1 MMNRLKTVFLLGLL
15 TGLLILIGGII
26 GGKQGLFVGLIFS
39 LLMNFLSYW
48 FSDKFILM
56 IYRAKEIKK
65 GDMPW
70 IHSMVEDLAN
80 RAKIPKP
87 RIYLIPNDVANA
99 FATGRNPKHAAV
111 AVTEGI
117 LHLLSKEE
125 LKGVLAHEL
134 SHVKNR
140 DILIST
146 IAATIAGVISY
157 LAAMARFAAIFGGD
171 RNGKDNN
178 GNIIGLLILAIL
190 APLMTMI
197 LQFAISRSRE
207 FLADESGAKIIHDGR
222 PLAEALEKLERN
234 VKIHPLIGG
243 NQATAHMFI
252 VNPFTTKSLINLFS
266 THPSTEQRINK
277 LKTMKFNF

>member
-1 MMNRLKTVFLLGLL
+1 MMNGLKTIFLLGLL
-15 TGLLILIGGII
+15 TGLLILIGGLI
-26 GGKQGLFVGLIFS
+26 GGEQGLFIGLILS

-48 FSDKFILM
+48 FSDKFVLM

-70 IHSMVEDLAN
+70 IHEMVEDLAHKA
-80 RAKIPKP
+80 RIPKP
-87 RIYLIPNDVANA
+87 RVYLIPNNTANA

-117 LHLLSKEE
+117 LHLLNKNE
-125 LKGVLAHEL
+125 LEGVLAHEL
-134 SHVKNR
+134 SHIKNR

-157 LAAMARFAAIFGGD
+157 LAAMARFAAIFGGG
-171 RNGKDNN
+171 RDNRDN
-178 GNIIGLLILAIL
+178 GNIFGLLILAIL
-190 APLMTMI
+190 APLIAMI

-207 FLADESGAKIIHDGR
+207 FLADESGAKIVNDGK
-222 PLAEALEKLERN
+222 PLAEALEKLAKN
-234 VKIHPLIGG
+234 VKINPLIDG

-252 VNPFTTKSLINLFS
+252 INPFTAKSLINLFS
-266 THPSTEQRINK
+266 THPSTEQRIHK
-277 LKTMKFNF
+277 LKAMKF

>member
-26 GGKQGLFVGLIFS
+26 GGKQGLFIGLIFS
-39 LLMNFLSYW
+39 LLMNFFSYW
-48 FSDKFILM
+48 FSDKFVLM

-65 GDMPW
+65 EDMPW
-70 IHSMVEDLAN
+70 IHQMVSDLAYKAN
-80 RAKIPKP
+80 IPKP
-87 RIYLIPNDVANA
+87 RVYIIPNDTANA
-99 FATGRNPKHAAV
+99 FATGRNPKHAAI

-146 IAATIAGVISY
+146 IAATIAGVVSY
-157 LAAMARFAAIFGGD
+157 LAAMARFAAIFGGGRND
-171 RNGKDNN
+171 RDNN

-190 APLMTMI
+190 APLIAMI

-207 FLADESGAKIIHDGR
+207 FLADESGAKIIHDGK
-222 PLAEALEKLERN
+222 PLAEALEKLEKN

-266 THPSTEQRINK
+266 THPSTEQRIKK
-277 LKTMKFNF
+277 LKEMRF